1 MKDYSCLT
9 DEKLV
14 FLCREN
20 DQNAWNELYKR
31 YLTVADIVSNKFVKT
46 HCAEKDDMA
55 QEGILGLMA
64 AVATFKNDGTAS
76 FSTYAGTCIRNRILN
91 FVRNNSVKGFTGKNA
106 ALQLFS
112 GEEIADTALTPDE
125 LAVLKSELA
134 RAQNAINFS
143 LSQREREVFN
153 LYLCSATYEEIAEK
167 LDMSVK
173 AVDGALQ
180 RAKKKLKKEF
190 EN

>member
-1 MKDYSCLT
+1 MKNYSCLN

-14 FLCREN
+14 SLCKEN
-20 DQNAWNELYKR
+20 DQGAWDELYKR
-31 YLTVADIVSNKFVKT
+31 YLTVASIVSNRFADV
-46 HCAEKDDMA
+46 CAEKDDMI

-64 AVATFKNDGTAS
+64 AVASYKSDGAAR
-76 FSTYAGTCIRNRILN
+76 FSTYAGTCIKNRIVN
-91 FVRNNSVKGFTGKNA
+91 FVRNSSAKGFLGKNA

-112 GEEIADTALTPDE
+112 DEEIADTALTPDE
-125 LAVLKSELA
+125 LAVLKSEA
-134 RAQNAINFS
+134 TRAQHAINS
-143 LSQREREVFN
+143 TLTQREREVFN
-153 LYLCSATYEEIAEK
+153 FYLCSMTYEEIAQK
-167 LDMSVK
+167 LNMSVK